1 MIAMLPPPVVALVP
15 ERKPAAGR
23 PKLRRPSKF
32 LMFSEW
38 RALVEFGAGVA
49 TLPALLTAPRGDGH
63 PVLVLPGFLASDLS
77 TDFMRRYLRLLG
89 YDTYAWELGRNFG
102 GVYSMRRATR
112 GMLARINEKTGKK
125 VTLVGWS
132 LGGIYARDMAFGMPE
147 AVRAVVTLGSP
158 FSNDSTATNANELYE
173 LLSGESIQTAP
184 VGDLERL
191 ADPLPMPST
200 SIYTKTDGIVNW
212 QTCLGIE
219 TPTHENIEV
228 YASHLGLGSNPSALW
243 ALADRL
249 ALAEDTYRPFQRT
262 GPFALAYPPGCRAT

>member
-1 MIAMLPPPVVALVP
+1 MLATLPSAIGLVP
-15 ERKPAAGR
+15 ERLPAAGR
-23 PKLRRPSKF
+23 PKLKRPSKL

-38 RALVEFGAGVA
+38 RAIVEFGAGVA
-49 TLPALLTAPRGDGH
+49 TLPALLTAPHGDGH

-89 YDTYAWELGRNFG
+89 YDTYAWDLGRNFG
-102 GVYSMRRATR
+102 GVYSMRKATR
-112 GMLARINEKTGKK
+112 SLLARIHRKTGKR

-132 LGGIYARDMAFGMPE
+132 LGGVYARDMAFGMPE

-158 FSNDSTATNANELYE
+158 FSNDATATNANELYE
-173 LLSGESIQTAP
+173 MLCGESIATAP
-184 VGDLERL
+184 IGDLERL

-200 SIYTKTDGIVNW
+200 SIYTRSDGIVNW
-212 QTCLGIE
+212 RTCIGTE
-219 TPTHENIEV
+219 TATHQNIEV

-249 ALAEDTYRPFQRT
+249 ALPENAYRPFERS
-262 GPFALAYPPGCRAT
+262 GPFALAYPPEHRAS